1 MKEVSYGEDHAVQ
14 KTATGLFAG
23 ARFTGTVAVSFWIF
37 NVLYAVT
44 VTLVGGPLL
53 ISSLWDAV
61 LAGNAPWH
69 HLGVV
74 VLAMLVSI
82 VCTGLVLRYRLYQD
96 SVRLGQFLVGV
107 ELPIAT
113 VLVTRSLWA
122 HEWSVGSLS
131 LYALMLGVALCQ
143 GWLLIRH
150 KIADLPVYKPNS
162 VPVSAASA
170 VVAVGGVYLS
180 LLMLVFSAPLTV
192 GLVVGGV
199 YLIGGGFM
207 SLLEFSFS
215 VLAIGF
221 GFLALMVGALFLW
234 LAAYAPYCFVAQW
247 KTRMRLLDS
256 ALHKRVSM
264 LLFAAVIT
272 LFAFMHINA
281 QPYRAPELDGA
292 AISDERQQAL
302 LQDAEKIRLGLT
314 DTYLANIRYLP
325 ANFGFR
331 SSHPLMEMR
340 HDLLKAML
348 PSLFYQGNVRVDQR
362 KADTDYQAF
371 FDTPIQ
377 RAERSAIVGAIKS
390 HWTPN
395 LQPFAGL
402 LDIGQRTVHVESQA
416 VSVQVTQGVAQI
428 TVQEVL
434 RNRTPRQLETL
445 QYFTLPQ
452 DAVITGLW
460 LSDTTTQPRM
470 YAFQVAP
477 RGAAQQVYREQ
488 VQRRI
493 DPALLEQVGPRH
505 YRLRVFP
512 VLPTEPMVVTLSY
525 KTLPNTSGQWPL
537 PELLEQ
543 RNIFWDTRTKRTVN
557 GKLFKSPDEEGWLP
571 AQMSATGNAGS
582 AMLAYTDADNHYYAT
597 DLDKVDV
604 RPASAGIAVL
614 IDGSYSMGNH
624 TDALADALDDLPDAD
639 WFFCKHECIE
649 TDETAQSQ
657 WVFYGN
663 TQPLQQLGAFG
674 PKNDLHAYESVLMIS
689 DGGSYEIDVAEQ
701 VAAPDLPVWLVEL
714 GAGSFAYHDNLLDTL
729 RSSGGG
735 IVGNVRQALAQQQ
748 LQKNSTDQV
757 VSVGSERVWF
767 KRNARSGDRHNPALG
782 EIVAGARIRAAS
794 QANREP
800 SLASLDAL
808 HDIALQHGI
817 VSNYSSMIVLV
828 NKQQR
833 DRLKELTGADDRF
846 ERELETGEQNLLNAP
861 AVPEPHEWAL
871 LLLSLGLLLLTAYR
885 KGYRAID
892 FYALL
897 RSGFGAGRNPAV

>member
-1 MKEVSYGEDHAVQ
+1 MKEVSYGEDPAVQ
-14 KTATGLFAG
+14 LTATGMFAG
-23 ARFTGTVAVSFWIF
+23 ARFTGTVAVCFWIF
-37 NVLYAVT
+37 NVLYAVA
-44 VTLVGGPLL
+44 VTLAGGPLL
-53 ISSLWDAV
+53 FSSLWDAV
-61 LAGNAPWH
+61 RVGNAPSH

-74 VLAMLVSI
+74 ALAMLVPI
-82 VCTGLVLRYRLYQD
+82 VCTGLVFLYRLHQD

-143 GWLLIRH
+143 GWLLISH

-162 VPVSAASA
+162 VPVSTASA
-170 VVAVGGVYLS
+170 LVAVGGVYLS

-192 GLVVGGV
+192 GLVVVGA

-207 SLLEFSFS
+207 SIADFSFS

-221 GFLALMVGALFLW
+221 GFLGLMIGGLFLW
-234 LAAYAPYCFVAQW
+234 LATYAPYCFVAQW
-247 KTRMRLLDS
+247 ATRMRLLDS
-256 ALHKRVSM
+256 ALHNRVSA
-264 LLFAAVIT
+264 LLFAAVVA
-272 LFAFMHINA
+272 LFAFMHVNA
-281 QPYRAPELDGA
+281 QPYRAPELDVS
-292 AISDERQQAL
+292 AISDERQRAL
-302 LQDAEKIRLGLT
+302 LQNAEKVRMGLT

-331 SSHPLMEMR
+331 SSHPLMELR

-348 PSLFYQGNVRVDQR
+348 PTFFYQGNVRVDQR
-362 KADTDYQAF
+362 KADADYEAF

-377 RAERSAIVGAIKS
+377 RAERSAIVEAIKS

-416 VSVQVTQGVAQI
+416 VSIEVTQSVAQI

-434 RNRTPRQLETL
+434 RNRTPQQLETL

-452 DAVITGLW
+452 DSVITGLW
-460 LSDTTTQPRM
+460 LSDTTTKPRL

-512 VLPTEPMVVTLSY
+512 VLPSEPMVVTLSY
-525 KTLPNTSGQWPL
+525 KTLPNTNGQWPL
-537 PELLEQ
+537 PQLLEQ
-543 RNIFWDTRTKRTVN
+543 RNIFWDTQTNRTVN
-557 GKLFKSPDEEGWLP
+557 GQVFESPDVEGWLP
-571 AQMSATGNAGS
+571 EQMTATGNAAS
-582 AMLAYTDADNHYYAT
+582 AVLAYADAGTHYYAT

-604 RPASAGIAVL
+604 KPTSANLAVL
-614 IDGSYSMGNH
+614 IDGSYSMSNH
-624 TDALADALDDLPDAD
+624 TDALADALEDLPDAD
-639 WFFCKHECIE
+639 WFLCKHECTE
-649 TDETAQSQ
+649 TDAASQSQ

-663 TQPLQQLGAFG
+663 TQPLQQLGAFRS
-674 PKNDLHAYESVLMIS
+674 KADLRTYDSVLMLS
-689 DGGSYEIDVAEQ
+689 DGGSYEIDVAAQ
-701 VAAPDLPVWLVEL
+701 VSLPDVPVWLLEL
-714 GAGSFAYHDNLLDTL
+714 GAGSYAYHDNLLDTL
-729 RSSGGG
+729 RNSGGG
-735 IVGNVRQALAQQQ
+735 IIGNVRQALAQPQPQQ
-748 LQKNSTDQV
+748 GSSDQV

-767 KRNARSGDRHNPALG
+767 KRDTRSPDQHNPALR
-782 EIVAGARIRAAS
+782 EIVASVRIRAAS
-794 QANREP
+794 QSKRES
-800 SLASLDAL
+800 SLASLDTL
-808 HDIALQHGI
+808 HEIALQHGI
-817 VSNYSSMIVLV
+817 VSNFSSMIVLV

-846 ERELETGEQNLLNAP
+846 DRELETGKQNLVTAP
-861 AVPEPHEWAL
+861 AVPEPHEWVL
-871 LLLSLGLLLLTAYR
+871 LLLSLGLLLISAHKR
-885 KGYRAID
+885 GYTDRLSHFVEWRYSRQI
-892 FYALL
+892 L
-897 RSGFGAGRNPAV
+897 